1 MFVLSPRVA
10 YAVLGFFVCLACLDS
25 VFRFSFLP
33 ATLSVC
39 NSGIGLGFRLPANVL
54 WLAIVAILMPAL
66 FQSLKRP
73 LSSDNLAWG
82 LVFVGGVT
90 NAIDRYA
97 HGCVADYFHVL
108 FFPSFNLADIM
119 IFLGVVA
126 LGLSFLGIL
135 PKPKPYVC

>member
-10 YAVLGFFVCLACLDS
+10 YAVLGFFVCSMLLDASIRLGLFS
-25 VFRFSFLP
+25 VAASI
-33 ATLSVC
+33 C
-39 NSGIGLGFRLPANVL
+39 NPGIGLGVEPPGIIMWIAIGLVL
-54 WLAIVAILMPAL
+54 ALVLA
-66 FQSLKRP
+66 QSLKRP
-73 LSSDNLAWG
+73 FGAENLAWG
-82 LVFVGGVT
+82 AVFIGGAT